1 VLDDED
7 APLPGHYEVEV
18 WTCDGE
24 PVRRFVTDK
33 GRAALLRLMDEGRT
47 EISEDEV
54 NELTTAPD
62 LASLLD
68 RMGSEAGDGA

>member
-1 VLDDED
+1 M
-7 APLPGHYEVEV
+7 
-18 WTCDGE
+18 WTSDGE

-33 GRAALLRLMDEGRT
+33 GRAALLRLIDQGRA

-62 LASLLD
+62 LTSLLD